1 MAFSDSEEDVL
12 VICSF
17 LFSLVSLMS
26 STTVILYYVIFKGLR
41 KEAFKLVVFTAVSDA
56 IRCLGNLMGSP
67 KKGELCQA
75 QGIFKTFGGVASFC
89 WVGCMAYTI
98 HLLSRQSVRV
108 VDPKVLLKRYHYV
121 SWPVATVS
129 AFLPL
134 IFGVYGPAGGWCW
147 ITTDDEGVILRW
159 TSFYGILWFFFA
171 WICYVYISLWWYLR
185 GYPKQDEV
193 RKITRLWV
201 YPVII
206 LFCYGPASVR
216 RIWDQA
222 GSSPPYWLAILHIC
236 LSSLHGTLNA
246 LAYGRNEDVQLLN
259 SNLLDL
265 SFGSC
270 LGLRRVGEE
279 QESSAVILVF
289 RTKLPSEVDRAVAAH
304 RQSLT
309 FDAGGGEAGK
319 VMSVPDTRTV
329 GSRTTSNVEMTNSV
343 DVEKDNEAAVEDVND
358 G

>member
-17 LFSLVSLMS
+17 LFSLVSLMC

-56 IRCLGNLMGSP
+56 IRCVGNLMGSP
-67 KKGELCQA
+67 EEGELCQT
-75 QGIFKTFGGVASFC
+75 QGILKTFGGVASFF

-98 HLLSRQSVRV
+98 HLLSAQRVRD

-121 SWPVATVS
+121 SWPAATIS
-129 AFLPL
+129 ALLPL
-134 IFGVYGPAGGWCW
+134 CFGVYGPAGGWCW
-147 ITTDDEGVILRW
+147 ITKDDEGVVLRW

-193 RKITRLWV
+193 SKISRLWV

-216 RIWDQA
+216 RVWEQA
-222 GSSPPYWLAILHIC
+222 GSSPPYWLAVLHIC

-259 SNLLDL
+259 ANLLDL
-265 SFGSC
+265 SCGSC
-270 LGLRRVGEE
+270 MGLRNVELKNSDIIE
-279 QESSAVILVF
+279 VF

-304 RQSLT
+304 RESLT
-309 FDAGGGEAGK
+309 CDTVAGK
-319 VMSVPDTRTV
+319 VITVPNLGTT
-329 GSRTTSNVEMTNSV
+329 GSSNVCESPSNVEMAQSI
-343 DVEKDNEAAVEDVND
+343 DVETEDNEPAVENAND